1 MYNLTQI
8 MAYRDLQICKECPP
22 ELVNKEEITNQIR
35 LLLNKLSEKN
45 YDKILESI
53 KSLNYMD
60 PQVVQLIFKKIL
72 MEPFYT
78 PIYVKLCKDIELLQ
92 NIIREQ
98 CIIEFNKNK
107 NKNIAVFIG
116 EMYNEQLIDIEPFIC
131 ELISDL
137 SETNVEVLCKIIMTI
152 NNKKSVSNTI
162 NTLNSIKQN
171 YCSRIRFM
179 IMDLN

>member
-8 MAYRDLQICKECPP
+8 MSYRDLPICKVCPP
-22 ELVNKEEITNQIR
+22 ELINREEITNQIR

-78 PIYVKLCKDIELLQ
+78 PIYIRLCKDIELLQ
-92 NIIREQ
+92 DIIREQ

-107 NKNIAVFIG
+107 NKNIATFIG
-116 EMYNEQLIDIEPFIC
+116 QMYNEKLIDIEPFIDV
-131 ELISDL
+131 LMADV
-137 SETNVEVLCKIIMTI
+137 SETNIEVLCKIIMTI
-152 NNKKSVSNTI
+152 HNKKSVYSTI
-162 NTLNSIKQN
+162 SKLDSIKHN
-171 YCSRIRFM
+171 YNSRIRFM

>member
-107 NKNIAVFIG
+107 NKNNNI
-116 EMYNEQLIDIEPFIC
+116 YKNNL
-131 ELISDL
+131 ELK
-137 SETNVEVLCKIIMTI
+137 C
-152 NNKKSVSNTI
+152 
-162 NTLNSIKQN
+162 
-171 YCSRIRFM
+171 
-179 IMDLN
+179 